1 MKKARH
7 TMEVKIVNDLV
18 KLQYKIIFFD
28 VIILLVLILLSIFFS
43 SEPMPWIKGYIFG
56 GLIGILNFLLLGN
69 TMYKAS
75 MMHPAKARVYAGT
88 NYYIRLLITA
98 LVIIIALK
106 ADYLNA
112 ISVVIGLLLIKQI
125 IFFSQVFSDKDFFKN
140 IIKRKEDK

>member
-1 MKKARH
+1 M
-7 TMEVKIVNDLV
+7 NDVV
-18 KLQYKIIFFD
+18 KLQYKIIFLD
-28 VIILLVLILLSIFFS
+28 VIILLVLILLSFFLS
-43 SEPMPWIKGYIFG
+43 SEPMPWVKGYIFG

-75 MMHPAKARVYAGT
+75 TMHPAQARIYAGT

-98 LVIIIALK
+98 IVIIIALK

-125 IFFSQVFSDKDFFKN
+125 IFFSQVFNDKDFFKN
-140 IIKRKEDK
+140 ILKRKEDK

>member
-1 MKKARH
+1 MNN
-7 TMEVKIVNDLV
+7 VI
-18 KLQYKIIFFD
+18 KLQYKIIFID
-28 VIILLVLILLSIFFS
+28 IIILLILMLLSFFLS
-43 SEPMPWIKGYIFG
+43 SDPEAWIKGYIFG

-75 MMHPAKARVYAGT
+75 MMHPTRARVYAAT
-88 NYYIRLLITA
+88 QYYIRLLITGI
-98 LVIIIALK
+98 VIIIALK

-125 IFFSQVFSDKDFFKN
+125 IFFSQVFNNKDFFKN

>member
-1 MKKARH
+1 M
-7 TMEVKIVNDLV
+7 NDIA
-18 KLQYKIIFFD
+18 KLQFKIIFID
-28 VIILLVLILLSIFFS
+28 VIILLVLTLLAFFLCT
-43 SEPMPWIKGYIFG
+43 EPMTWVKGYIFG

-69 TMYKAS
+69 TIYKAS
-75 MMHPAKARVYAGT
+75 TMHPAKARVYTGM

-98 LVIIIALK
+98 IVILIALK

-125 IFFSQVFSDKDFFKN
+125 IFFSKVFDDKDFFRN

>member
-1 MKKARH
+1 MNN
-7 TMEVKIVNDLV
+7 VI
-18 KLQYKIIFFD
+18 KLQYRIIFID
-28 VIILLVLILLSIFFS
+28 IIILLILMLLSFFLS
-43 SEPMPWIKGYIFG
+43 SNPEAWIKGYIFG

-75 MMHPAKARVYAGT
+75 MMHPTRARVYAAT
-88 NYYIRLLITA
+88 HYYIRLLITGI
-98 LVIIIALK
+98 VIIIALK

-125 IFFSQVFSDKDFFKN
+125 IFFSQVFNNKGFFKN